1 MTVEVATLF
10 GSPNIGVYIFANN
23 RLALLPSDAPPKL
36 VDQVREV
43 LKVEDV
49 VLTTLAGSRLLGVFA
64 AGNDNG
70 LVLPRVALDSEVELL
85 LKHAKQAGL
94 NLEVLRDLR
103 ETGVGNLILANSK
116 GCLVGSILPKNISK
130 IVSDV
135 LGVECLS
142 RDIAGLPLV
151 GSLAVAT
158 NLGLALPP
166 LVTEEELEEISS
178 ILRVPA
184 RAITVNRGK
193 LFLRAG
199 LVANDKGAIAGGD
212 TTGIELM
219 QIQRTL
225 FP

>member
-1 MTVEVATLF
+1 MTVEIASLF

-23 RLALLPSDAPPKL
+23 KLALLPPDVPPKL
-36 VDQVREV
+36 VELVKEV
-43 LKVEDV
+43 LKVDDIV
-49 VLTTLAGSRLLGVFA
+49 FTTLAGSRLLGVFA

-70 LVLPRVALDSEVELL
+70 LILPRVASESEIELL
-85 LKHAKQAGL
+85 SSHAKQAGL

-116 GCLVGSILPKNISK
+116 GCLTGSILSRRISK

-135 LGVECLS
+135 LGVECLT

-199 LVANDKGAIAGGD
+199 LVANDKGAIAGGH

>member
-1 MTVEVATLF
+1 MTVEVATIF
-10 GSPNIGVYIFANN
+10 GSPNIGVYVFANN
-23 RLALLPSDAPPKL
+23 KLALLPPDAPPKL
-36 VDQVREV
+36 IEQVREV
-43 LKVEDV
+43 LKVEEI
-49 VLTTLAGSRLLGVFA
+49 VLTTLAGSRLLGVFT

-70 LVLPRVALDSEVELL
+70 LILPRVALDNEIELL
-85 LKHAKQAGL
+85 LKHTKQAGL

-103 ETGVGNLILANSK
+103 ETGVGNLILANGK
-116 GCLVGSILPKNISK
+116 GCLMGSILPKNITK
-130 IVSDV
+130 VISDV
-135 LGVECLS
+135 LGVECLV
-142 RDIAGLPLV
+142 RNIADLPLV

-166 LVTEEELEEISS
+166 LVTEEELEELSS

-219 QIQRTL
+219 QIQRAL